1 MILYNTL
8 HSFSRAFVI
17 VEVVLWSSAIS
28 SECLTLFRVMF
39 RIVQVLEWTNQ
50 FIFFLRSVSPLQSKA
65 HSGHFIRRVLC
76 VPQFA
81 IFHIHSTLY
90 TYCDCALN
98 STWCTNHQPFHHA
111 FVFLLSNSKIKNK
124 NCVKCGWIQ
133 MIFLL
138 GRKEDN
144 QFGSSGQLQWTTRC
158 WRWEMTFLF
167 PVSLHRVSS
176 SGFCADNKSNW
187 IVSF

>member
-1 MILYNTL
+1 M
-8 HSFSRAFVI
+8 FDFVLSY
-17 VEVVLWSSAIS
+17 VL
-28 SECLTLFRVMF
+28 
-39 RIVQVLEWTNQ
+39 IVQALVWTNQ
-50 FIFFLRSVSPLQSKA
+50 FIFSLRSVSPLKSKA
-65 HSGHFIRRVLC
+65 HSRHFIRRVC

-111 FVFLLSNSKIKNK
+111 FLFLLSNSKIKNK
-124 NCVKCGWIQ
+124 NCVNVVEYKWYFCWDE
-133 MIFLL
+133 
-138 GRKEDN
+138 RKTISLVVVVNYNERRDVEDEKWN
-144 QFGSSGQLQWTTRC
+144 FC
-158 WRWEMTFLF
+158 F

-176 SGFCADNKSNW
+176 SVFCADNKSNW